1 MLKLKNLNLLNQNL
15 SNDQNLIVNTLRKDT
30 SHTREE
36 ALYAIYRQLRSGEAP
51 DLTTAESLIEKLF
64 FNDKRYDLRRCWSS

>member
-1 MLKLKNLNLLNQNL
+1 MNKFLKFIKSDS

-51 DLTTAESLIEKLF
+51 DLTTAETLIEKLF
-64 FNDKRYDLRRCWSS
+64 FNDNEKENESS